1 MSPRTRLLLAVLA
14 GVLLVVGTSAAFA
27 TVAVIRDGSIQVE
40 VQGGDGRD
48 LSLTVPA
55 SLVRAALTFAPSVH
69 GADLDQAMAEL
80 RPHWPLVRAAC
91 TQLRDLPDGV
101 LVEVKEGNGGHVVV
115 AKQDGDVVV
124 RVQDGSGSGS
134 VRVRVPA
141 ATVQDAVDAVGRM
154 AHLD

>member
-1 MSPRTRLLLAVLA
+1 MSARTRLFLAVLA

-40 VQGGDGRD
+40 VQGGDGGD

-91 TQLRDLPDGV
+91 KQLRDLPDGV
-101 LVEVKEGNGGHVVV
+101 LVEVKEGNGGQVVV
-115 AKQDGDVVV
+115 AKQDGDLVV
-124 RVQDGSGSGS
+124 RVQDGDGR

-141 ATVQDAVDAVGRM
+141 ATLQDAVDAVGRM

>member
-1 MSPRTRLLLAVLA
+1 MSARTRLFLAVLA
-14 GVLLVVGTSAAFA
+14 GVLLVLGTSAAFA
-27 TVAVIRDGSIQVE
+27 TVAVIRDGSIEVE
-40 VQGGDGRD
+40 VQGGDGGD
-48 LSLTVPA
+48 LSLTGPA
-55 SLVRAALTFAPSVH
+55 SRVRAARTFAARVH
-69 GADLDQAMAEL
+69 GADLDQAMAEV

-91 TQLRDLPDGV
+91 KQLRDLPDGV

-115 AKQDGDVVV
+115 AKQDGDLVV
-124 RVQDGSGSGS
+124 RVQDGSGR

>member
-1 MSPRTRLLLAVLA
+1 MSASGRLLLAVVA
-14 GVLLVVGTSAAFA
+14 GVLLVIGTTAAFA
-27 TVAVIRDGSIQVE
+27 AMVVIHDGSIEVE
-40 VQGGDGRD
+40 VHGDDGED

-69 GADLDQAMAEL
+69 GTEMDAAMAEV
-80 RPHWPLVRAAC
+80 RPHWPLVRALAKEMEK
-91 TQLRDLPDGV
+91 LPDGV
-101 LVEVKEGNGGHVVV
+101 LVEVKGGDGGQVIV
-115 AKQDGDVVV
+115 AKQDGDLVV
-124 RVQDGSGSGS
+124 RVQDGRER